1 MKGDTF
7 TKPNK
12 KMFDAMSIAE
22 VGDAVYDEDPTTNSE
37 LFKKRKITSFFFFN
51 LPLI

>member
-1 MKGDTF
+1 LKGDTF

-37 LFKKRKITSFFFFN
+37 LLRKEKLLVFFFFN